1 MSEDRELRSAR
12 WRRTFLTA
20 ALACCLGLGVAGA
33 AEAQPRV
40 IKYEVAREGAT
51 RADFRE
57 FAYTVDAILNDPRG
71 WSLSGA
77 VEFRRVSRGGLFAV
91 TLASP
96 SAVARHGCNGSYS
109 CRLGHDVLINDH
121 RWRRATPSYRGAPVH
136 AYRQMVVNHEVGHA
150 LGFGHARCR
159 RAGAFAPVMQQQ
171 SGGLQ
176 GCRRNGF
183 ALARERRTLAR
194 RLGIRLLPVPSGIGI
209 GRRIGPVELQGSL
222 EQVLGR
228 LGTPSSREAR
238 GGASSLLRY
247 RVGHLDVLVV
257 HERVAGVSTRSSTFR
272 TRAGVG
278 VGSTRGQAVER
289 LDGAACDP
297 TACLIHDP
305 AGGAATDTTFLF
317 GDGRVTEVRLGPG
330 S

>member
-1 MSEDRELRSAR
+1 MSEDRALRSAR
-12 WRRTFLTA
+12 WRGMFRTVA
-20 ALACCLGLGVAGA
+20 RACCLPAARIVEYRVDGVRELPKVSACRALARNLVLDHPRLCLGHPGH
-33 AEAQPRV
+33 AEA
-40 IKYEVAREGAT
+40 
-51 RADFRE
+51 
-57 FAYTVDAILNDPRG
+57 
-71 WSLSGA
+71 SLSGA
-77 VEFRRVSRGGLFAV
+77 VEFRRVGRGGRFAV
-91 TLASP
+91 TLTSP
-96 SAVARHGCNGSYS
+96 SAVARHGCNGAYS
-109 CRLGHDVLINDH
+109 CRMGHDVLINDH

-136 AYRQMVVNHEVGHA
+136 AYRQMLVNHEVGHA

-159 RAGAFAPVMQQQ
+159 RTGALAPVMQQQ

-183 ALARERRTLAR
+183 ALAREQRTLAR
-194 RLGIRLLPVPSGIGI
+194 RIGVRLLPVPSGIGI

-228 LGTPSSREAR
+228 LGAPSSREAR
-238 GGASSLLRY
+238 GASWLLRY
-247 RVGHLDVLVV
+247 RVGRLGVLVV
-257 HERVAGVSTRSSTFR
+257 DGRVARLSTRSPTFR
-272 TRAGVG
+272 TGAGVG
-278 VGSTRGQAVER
+278 VGSTTAQAVER

-305 AGGAATDTTFLF
+305 AGGAATDTTFMF